1 MSAVPAPPAPTA
13 AERSDLGEVRA
24 SIADPLPPLRST
36 PDFVG
41 MPNGDRPLADES
53 RFAAA
58 QAAAGGWLLVAVV
71 STLLLGG
78 AGLAARVTWPY
89 AVVLLAAFVWLPAYV
104 SAFRYAALFFEDEP
118 GLTMVRPI
126 TPVTVVVSGNAA
138 PAATRSGLAYL
149 AAQDYNGPLR
159 VVMVGG
165 GLTDEDVRSVQQT
178 AAGLGLGLDIVRA
191 GWLGPAAAC
200 NLALPRLAT
209 PLVLTLQA
217 GTCLHPSAVR
227 LLVARL
233 ESSARET
240 AAVSG
245 HAFVRNRRSG
255 TFAEVLAGDRTR
267 DDDTTRRVESLFQ
280 GALVAAPGCML
291 FHVQAL
297 RALHGLPDDPA
308 SEVAAAWRFLERG
321 WRVGY
326 EPHALAFTTEP
337 VTVGTAGRCRADAE
351 RRVAAEARAT
361 GVDPQRSPGSRF
373 LTLVARSG
381 LARDVA
387 FTLAGLQAVALLAGG
402 NVALLV
408 GYLLLVV
415 PIVLATAALARRNQR
430 EVLDEAGLSTPRRL
444 IDPIAPLLGGQGLQA
459 PAAIVEALRTRR
471 ARILRTPGTPGAV
484 TRRRLAGRGRR
495 YA

>member
-1 MSAVPAPPAPTA
+1 MSAVPAPPVSA
-13 AERSDLGEVRA
+13 ATERSDLGEIGA
-24 SIADPLPPLRST
+24 SIADPLPVLRST

-58 QAAAGGWLLVAVV
+58 QAAAGGWLLVAVA

-78 AGLAARVTWPY
+78 AGLAALVTWPY
-89 AVVLLAAFVWLPAYV
+89 AVALFAVFVWLPAYLSV
-104 SAFRYAALFFEDEP
+104 FRYAALFFEDPP
-118 GLTMVRPI
+118 GLTVVRPV

-138 PAATRSGLAYL
+138 PGPTRSALAYL
-149 AAQDYNGPLR
+149 AAQDYDGPLR

-165 GLTDEDVRSVQQT
+165 GLSDDDVRATQQT
-178 AAGLGLGLDIVRA
+178 AFGLGINLDILRG

-200 NLALPRLAT
+200 NLALPHVAT

-233 ESSARET
+233 ESSPRET
-240 AAVSG
+240 AGVSG

-255 TFAEVLAGDRTR
+255 LVAEVLAAGSTR
-267 DDDTTRRVESLFQ
+267 DVDTTRRVESLFQ
-280 GALVAAPGCML
+280 GAQVAEPACMV

-297 RALHGLPDDPA
+297 RALNGLPDDPA
-308 SEVAAAWRFLERG
+308 SAVAASWRFLERG

-326 EPHALAFTTEP
+326 EPHALAFTTQP
-337 VTVGTAGRCRADAE
+337 VTIGTAGRSRADAE
-351 RRVAAEARAT
+351 RRVAAEAHET
-361 GVDPQRSPGSRF
+361 GVDPQRSTASRF
-373 LTLVARSG
+373 LGAVARSA

-387 FTLAGLQAVALLAGG
+387 FTLAGLQALALLARG
-402 NVALLV
+402 NAALLV
-408 GYLLLVV
+408 GYLLFVV
-415 PIVLATAALARRNQR
+415 PIALVTGALARRNQR
-430 EVLDEAGLSTPRRL
+430 EVLDETGLSTPRRL
-444 IDPIAPLLGGQGLQA
+444 TDQVAPLLGLQA
-459 PAAIVEALRTRR
+459 VQGPAAIAESLRGRPPRRRRSPRAL
-471 ARILRTPGTPGAV
+471 
-484 TRRRLAGRGRR
+484 TRRRLARRGPR

>member
-1 MSAVPAPPAPTA
+1 
-13 AERSDLGEVRA
+13 
-24 SIADPLPPLRST
+24 
-36 PDFVG
+36 

-58 QAAAGGWLLVAVV
+58 QAAAGGWLLVAIV

-78 AGLAARVTWPY
+78 AGLAALVSWPY
-89 AVVLLAAFVWLPAYV
+89 AVVLLAAFVWLPAYLG
-104 SAFRYAALFFEDEP
+104 AFRYAALFFEDGP
-118 GLTMVRPI
+118 GLTMVRP
-126 TPVTVVVSGNAA
+126 TTAVTVVVSGSAA
-138 PAATRSGLAYL
+138 PAATRSALAYL

-165 GLTDEDVRSVQQT
+165 GLTDEDVRAVQQT
-178 AAGLGLGLDIVRA
+178 ASGLGLGLDILRA

-200 NLALPRLAT
+200 NLALPHLAT

-233 ESSARET
+233 ESSPRET

-255 TFAEVLAGDRTR
+255 TVAEVLAADGTR
-267 DDDTTRRVESLFQ
+267 DVDTTRRIECLFQ
-280 GALVAAPGCML
+280 GAQVAEPACML

-297 RALHGLPDDPA
+297 RAVHGLPDDPA

-326 EPHALAFTTEP
+326 EPHALAFTTKP
-337 VTVGTAGRCRADAE
+337 VTIGTAGRARAAAE

-361 GVDPQRSPGSRF
+361 GVDPQRSAAGRF
-373 LTLVARSG
+373 LTAVARSG

-387 FTLAGLQAVALLAGG
+387 FTIVGLQAVALLVWG
-402 NVALLV
+402 NAALLV
-408 GYLLLVV
+408 GYVLLVV

-444 IDPIAPLLGGQGLQA
+444 TDPIAPLLGVQALQA
-459 PAAIVEALRTRR
+459 PAAIVEALHARPPGPRR
-471 ARILRTPGTPGAV
+471 KPRAV
-484 TRRRLAGRGRR
+484 TRRRLARRGPR